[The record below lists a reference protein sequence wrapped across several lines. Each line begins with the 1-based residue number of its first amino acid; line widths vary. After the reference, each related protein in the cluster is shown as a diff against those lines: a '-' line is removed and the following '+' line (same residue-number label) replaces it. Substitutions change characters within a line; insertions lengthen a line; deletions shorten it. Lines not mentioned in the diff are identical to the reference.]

1 MSNNGYKLESP
12 DIMASRFYKNKAR
25 EQRQKESEMKNKEQ
39 QCQIDSLISAL
50 KNLSITIERKEDD
63 KITISFK

>member
-1 MSNNGYKLESP
+1 MSNNGYNLGSP
-12 DIMASRFYKNKAR
+12 MSVVRRFYKNKEK
-25 EQRQKESEMKNKEQ
+25 EQRQKEIEIKNKEQ
-39 QCQIDSLISAL
+39 QCQIDNIVSAL

>member
-1 MSNNGYKLESP
+1 MSNNGYNLGSP
-12 DIMASRFYKNKAR
+12 ISMVVKSYINKEK
-25 EQRQKESEMKNKEQ
+25 EQRQKEIEVKNKEQ
-39 QCQIDSLISAL
+39 QCQIDNIVSAL

>member
-12 DIMASRFYKNKAR
+12 DIMASRFYKNKEK
-25 EQRQKESEMKNKEQ
+25 EQRQKEIEIKNKEQ
-39 QCQIDSLISAL
+39 QCQIDNIVSAL